1 MLVVFMAVKKARED
15 IHAKVSK
22 SDLGERALVRLGE
35 VLKDMKYLTLN
46 RDTREFEMTD
56 VTPDFIRSL
65 VKHPG
70 IGFVVE
76 NNLDNYLMEMT
87 KSTMVKFLNK
97 IRENKPEGSTT
108 ERSALVFDLLE
119 RYSAGIKGDERLLEN
134 NQFTKGFIGTGAF
147 RDVWND
153 LISVSQVLTMSS
165 LNDMVAFMTKN
176 GDLDD
181 QVVKSG
187 LPRLRK

>member
-1 MLVVFMAVKKARED
+1 MAVKKAREEQ
-15 IHAKVSK
+15 HAKVGK
-22 SDLGERALVRLGE
+22 NDLGERAIARLE
-35 VLKDMKYLTLN
+35 ELLKDMQYLTLN
-46 RDTREFEMTD
+46 RDTREFEKVDITQ
-56 VTPDFIRSL
+56 DFVRSL

-76 NNLDNYLMEMT
+76 NDLDNYLMDMT
-87 KSTMVKFLNK
+87 KSTIVKFLNK

-134 NQFTKGFIGTGAF
+134 NQFTKGFVNTSAF

-153 LISVSQVLTMSS
+153 IISVSQVLTMSS
-165 LNDMVAFMTKN
+165 LNDMRMFMEMN
-176 GDLDD
+176 GDLDEH
-181 QVVKSG
+181 VVKSG
-187 LPRLRK
+187 LPRPRR

>member
-1 MLVVFMAVKKARED
+1 MAVKKVSEEY
-15 IHAKVSK
+15 HAKISK
-22 SDLGERALVRLGE
+22 NDLGEKALVRLAE
-35 VLKDMKYLTLN
+35 ILKDMKYLTLN
-46 RDTREFEMTD
+46 RDTREFERIDITSS
-56 VTPDFIRSL
+56 FIRSL

-76 NNLDNYLMEMT
+76 NDLENYLMEMT

-134 NQFTKGFIGTGAF
+134 NQFTKGFVNTNAF

-153 LISVSQVLTMSS
+153 IISVSQVLTMSS

-176 GDLDD
+176 EDLDD